1 MMGAPLRR
9 LHRASGRREEG
20 VVAVN
25 VSLVLT
31 VIGPDRPGI
40 VQRLA
45 QTIAEH
51 DANWLQS
58 RMAHLAG
65 QFAGI
70 LRVGVPEHKATALS
84 ASLEQLAAD
93 GLRVVIERTVTADAV
108 SKPQSLRL
116 ELVGNDRPGIVRD
129 ISRVLADRGVNVE
142 DLTTECDAAPMSGGT
157 LFRATAELH
166 APHDLSLEELH
177 RTLEELANDLM
188 VEITLDEA
196 L

>member
-1 MMGAPLRR
+1 
-9 LHRASGRREEG
+9 
-20 VVAVN
+20 VN

-40 VQRLA
+40 VQQLA
-45 QTIAEH
+45 QTVAEH

-84 ASLEQLAAD
+84 AALEQLATE
-93 GLRVVIERTVTADAV
+93 GLRVVIERTVTGLETG
-108 SKPQSLRL
+108 KRQLLRL
-116 ELVGNDRPGIVRD
+116 DLVGSDRPGIVRD
-129 ISRVLADRGVNVE
+129 ISRALADRGVNVE

-157 LFRATAELH
+157 LFRATADLQ
-166 APHDLSLEELH
+166 APHDLSLDEL
-177 RTLEELANDLM
+177 RGILEELASDLM
-188 VEITLDEA
+188 VEITLDEGS
-196 L
+196 